1 MNKFAL
7 VDGNGEVGSVVHAS
21 DDNMFVEG
29 EVAGDQ
35 TAHIFEYHINDT
47 EVINNWYW
55 REDINNWIKSKPPRP
70 SAYHYF
76 DNYEWNLNAAELMA
90 EIRRQRDLKL
100 LRSDWTQLADSPLSA
115 FDKALWVAYRAALRD
130 VPANNT
136 SITSLD
142 DVEWPPRP
150 SAA

>member
-29 EVAGDQ
+29 EAVGDQ
-35 TAHIFEYHINDT
+35 TAHIFGYHINDT

-55 REDINNWIKSKPPRP
+55 REDINGWITSKPPRP

-76 DNYEWNLNAAELMA
+76 ANYEWSLNAAELMA

-100 LRSDWTQLADSPLSA
+100 LRSDWTQLADSPLSDSA
-115 FDKALWVAYRAALRD
+115 KALWVTYRAALRD
-130 VPANNT
+130 VPANNVNT
-136 SITSLD
+136 VSMS
-142 DVEWPPRP
+142 DVVWPTQPGE
-150 SAA
+150 